1 MTEIVALEA
10 LAARVE
16 PGQSLAIPV
25 DGSGVAMAATAALLE
40 GGIRDLK
47 LICVPISGLQADLLI
62 GAGCIASLETSAVSL
77 GEAGGAP
84 RFTAGIKSGALT
96 IRDSTCP
103 AIFAG
108 LLAAQKGVPFMPIA
122 GIIGSDLLNVR
133 SDWQVIDSPVGE
145 ARKVVV
151 VPAISPDVAL
161 FHAPEA
167 DRAGN
172 VRIGRHRELADLA
185 YASKR
190 TLVTV
195 ERIVD
200 RNLLDGKHSA
210 AGVLPSL
217 YVDTIAVAERGA
229 WPLALWDEYP
239 ADEAEIARYAAMA
252 RSDDGFRTYLST
264 FLTHRKQVA

>member
-10 LAARVE
+10 LAARVA

-40 GGIRDLK
+40 SGVRDLK

-62 GAGCIASLETSAVSL
+62 GAGAVASLETSAVSL
-77 GEAGGAP
+77 GEAGPAP
-84 RFTAGIKSGALT
+84 RFTAAVKAGAFTL
-96 IRDSTCP
+96 RDSTCP
-103 AIFAG
+103 AIYAG

-122 GIIGSDLLNVR
+122 GIIGSDLLDVR
-133 SDWQVIDSPVGE
+133 PDWRVIDSPVGE

-151 VPAISPDVAL
+151 VPAISPDIAL

-200 RNLLDGKHSA
+200 RNLLESEDSA

-217 YVDTIAVAERGA
+217 YVDAIAVAAGGA

-252 RSDDGFRTYLST
+252 RSEDGFRAYLSG

>member
-10 LAARVE
+10 LVARVT

-25 DGSGVAMAATAALLE
+25 DGSGVAMAATAALLDA
-40 GGIRDLK
+40 GIRDLK

-62 GAGCIASLETSAVSL
+62 GAGAVSSLETSAVSL

-84 RFTAGIKSGALT
+84 RFTAGVKSGAFTL
-96 IRDSTCP
+96 RDSTCP

-122 GIIGSDLLNVR
+122 GVIGSDLLAVR
-133 SDWQVIDSPVGE
+133 PDWKVIDSPVGE

-161 FHAPEA
+161 FHAPAA

-185 YASKR
+185 YAARR

-195 ERIVD
+195 ERIVE
-200 RNLLDGKHSA
+200 RNLLESEDSA

-217 YVDTIAVAERGA
+217 YIDTIAVAARGA

-252 RSDDGFRTYLST
+252 RNDEGFRAYLSA
-264 FLTHRKQVA
+264 FPSHRKLVA

>member
-1 MTEIVALEA
+1 MTEIVWLEA
-10 LAARVE
+10 LAARVA

-40 GGIRDLK
+40 AGIRDLK
-47 LICVPISGLQADLLI
+47 LICVPISGMQADLLI
-62 GAGCIASLETSAVSL
+62 GAGAVASLETSAVSL
-77 GEAGGAP
+77 GEAGPAP
-84 RFTAGIKSGALT
+84 RFTAAVKAGAFT

-103 AIFAG
+103 AIYAG

-133 SDWQVIDSPVGE
+133 PDWQVIDSPVGE

-151 VPAISPDVAL
+151 VPAISPDIAL

-200 RNLLDGKHSA
+200 RNLLESEDSA

-217 YVDTIAVAERGA
+217 YVDTIAVAAGGA
-229 WPLALWDEYP
+229 WPLALWGEYP
-239 ADEAEIARYAAMA
+239 ADEAEITRYAAMA
-252 RSDDGFRTYLST
+252 RSEDGFRAYLSA
-264 FLTHRKQVA
+264 FPTHRKQVA

>member
-10 LAARVE
+10 LAARIQ

-25 DGSGVAMAATAALLE
+25 DNSGVSMAATAALLE
-40 GGIRDLK
+40 AGINGLRLV
-47 LICVPISGLQADLLI
+47 CVPTSGMQADLLI
-62 GAGCIASLETSAVSL
+62 GAGAVSSLETSAVSL

-84 RFTAGIKSGALT
+84 RFNAAVREGAFALT
-96 IRDSTCP
+96 DSTCP
-103 AIFAG
+103 AILAG

-122 GIIGSDLLNVR
+122 GIIGSDLLAVR
-133 SDWQVIDSPVGE
+133 RDWKVIDSPVGE
-145 ARKVVV
+145 PGKVVV
-151 VPAISPDVAL
+151 VPAITPDIAL

-172 VRIGRHRELADLA
+172 IRIGRHRELAAMA
-185 YASKR
+185 YAAKR

-200 RNLLDGKHSA
+200 RNLLETEDSA

-217 YVDTIAVAERGA
+217 YVEAVSVAEHGA
-229 WPLALWDEYP
+229 WPLPLWDEY
-239 ADEAEIARYAAMA
+239 DGDGAEVARYAAMA
-252 RSDDGFRTYLST
+252 RSEEGFRAYLSA
-264 FLTHRKQVA
+264 FLTRRKRVA

>member
-84 RFTAGIKSGALT
+84 RFTAGIKSGAFT

-133 SDWQVIDSPVGE
+133 PDWQVIDSPVGE

-185 YASKR
+185 YAAKR

-200 RNLLDGKHSA
+200 RNLLDSEDSA

-217 YVDTIAVAERGA
+217 YVDSVAVAERGA

-252 RSDDGFRTYLST
+252 RSEEGFRAYLST
-264 FLTHRKQVA
+264 FLLHRKQVA

>member
-10 LAARVE
+10 LAARVA
-16 PGQSLAIPV
+16 PGQSLAVPV

-40 GGIRDLK
+40 SGVRDLK
-47 LICVPISGLQADLLI
+47 LICVPISGMQADLLI
-62 GAGCIASLETSAVSL
+62 GAGAVASLETSAVSL
-77 GEAGGAP
+77 GEGGPAP
-84 RFTAGIKSGALT
+84 RFTAAVKAGAFTL
-96 IRDSTCP
+96 RDSTCP
-103 AIFAG
+103 AIYAG

-133 SDWQVIDSPVGE
+133 PDWRVIDSPVGE

-200 RNLLDGKHSA
+200 RNLLESEDSA

-217 YVDTIAVAERGA
+217 YVDTIAVAARGA

-252 RSDDGFRTYLST
+252 RSEDGFRAYLSG